1 MLSKLFNKRLK
12 PFYGAG
18 DKSGEVYGEDVRIAR
33 QSKRENEE
41 KRLDEYLKSMNID
54 PTSQEGIVFKAKFRE
69 SQVTYDN
76 VLGNEF
82 QFHFNKAKQNTD
94 LWKKEE
100 IARNNETY
108 GQGMT
113 LQSIQDLN
121 ERRKQEGIGFQK
133 SAAEIARDIINGVK
147 PTVATTQAR
156 QIADSGVASVVGMTG
171 AQPNPDAALMNRNAQ
186 MAVQQQQRKAIMDTA
201 LARANEISEARKIA
215 ANAGLNIQGT
225 GLTDYS
231 NMLRTRGQLKQAAAQ
246 DQAAAD
252 AANRQNKAAEEAAGM
267 QTVATAA
274 TIAAMALSD
283 RNAKENIRF
292 VGIDKNG
299 LKTYLYRYKP
309 ELLDHPL
316 AVEGDVYGYMADE
329 VEALY
334 PEAVFQAGKYKAV
347 DYTKI
352 PKGDE

>member
-1 MLSKLFNKRLK
+1 MLSKLFNKKLK
-12 PFYGAG
+12 PFYGPG
-18 DKSGEVYGEDVRIAR
+18 DKNGPAELSSYEAEL
-33 QSKRENEE
+33 KRENEE

-54 PTSQEGIVFKAKFRE
+54 PISQEGIVFKDKFRN
-69 SQVTYDN
+69 SQIVHSNLLSNDP
-76 VLGNEF
+76 
-82 QFHFNKAKQNTD
+82 FNWHLEQAKKNTD

-201 LARANEISEARKIA
+201 LARANEISEARKVA

-252 AANRQNKAAEEAAGM
+252 AANRQNQAAEEAAGM

-274 TIAAMALSD
+274 TIAAMAFSD

-316 AVEGDVYGYMADE
+316 AIEGDVYGYMADE